1 MNAATRVSRRLV
13 LGVSMPAIFRPLRRL
28 IVSSFDQ
35 SGRVEWGPQIARH
48 GRSSGHDSDRPLAGS
63 HQPDRHRAN
72 KPVAS
77 FGGRPDDDSLRADLA
92 GHTAQL
98 GEWVAAP
105 GHEGGGDA
113 PLPGLPFDLA
123 AQVVG
128 GLVEGLVVGDSH
140 RATSTGHRGGQRGHR
155 PDVNDDQAGAL
166 AAGQPGGVR
175 AGSQRCGGTV
185 DADEDHRWAVGPQF
199 EGPRLAERHTGSM
212 DHPRPA
218 RVRRQRPMIRSRIST
233 CKARCCGLPRRRAR
247 YPGQIADTIAV
258 PEPLDNGH
266 FELEGHRLD
275 VIETGHTDTVDT
287 TSLHVPDLDLIVS
300 GDVAYNHCHMYV
312 GATTPGSRAEWIAAL
327 DQLAALNPAAVV
339 TGHKDP
345 TQGNPPSVLAESRGY
360 LEYYGQL
367 REAGL
372 PEQELFDAMVSRYP
386 DWVSRQ
392 QFLLLGITGNADDP
406 PGHPV
411 SQSAHNRT

>member
-1 MNAATRVSRRLV
+1 MQTSRTPLSYDVFVAPSKPFAAPPSRFGDPPAWDPVTSTLIFGARDAVLVDTLETVPEATALADWIGLHQRQLTTIYITHGHSDHFLGLPVLLDCFPDARAVATAATVERMRSDTPQAPNAA
-13 LGVSMPAIFRPLRRL
+13 
-28 IVSSFDQ
+28 
-35 SGRVEWGPQIARH
+35 
-48 GRSSGHDSDRPLAGS
+48 
-63 HQPDRHRAN
+63 
-72 KPVAS
+72 
-77 FGGRPDDDSLRADLA
+77 
-92 GHTAQL
+92 
-98 GEWVAAP
+98 
-105 GHEGGGDA
+105 
-113 PLPGLPFDLA
+113 
-123 AQVVG
+123 
-128 GLVEGLVVGDSH
+128 
-140 RATSTGHRGGQRGHR
+140 
-155 PDVNDDQAGAL
+155 
-166 AAGQPGGVR
+166 
-175 AGSQRCGGTV
+175 
-185 DADEDHRWAVGPQF
+185 
-199 EGPRLAERHTGSM
+199 
-212 DHPRPA
+212 
-218 RVRRQRPMIRSRIST
+218 
-233 CKARCCGLPRRRAR
+233 RAR

-275 VIETGHTDTVDT
+275 VIETGHTDTADT

-411 SQSAHNRT
+411 SQSTHNQT